1 MKCINKKRR
10 ISFIFALLF
19 FVMSITACGNTDYSL
34 AYDYDV
40 DISSFQV
47 LQRENKA
54 VANTFANELCIATEE
69 LTYNPDLDMSNVS
82 AAVLFDVSE
91 NEVIYSKNPYD
102 EIYPASITKVM
113 TAYLA
118 LKYGS
123 LDQVLTA
130 TPVIQMEDPD
140 ATRIKKMREGDTMTL
155 YQALHIILIYSAND
169 VANMVA
175 EGISGS
181 VEEFV
186 ELMNEEAAVLGA
198 TNTHFTNANGL
209 PDPNH
214 YSTAYDLYLIF
225 NEAMKN
231 EIFREII
238 NMSSYTT
245 TYYDKNG
252 NPKNLD
258 IKTTNRYFRGDYETP
273 ENVTIIGGKTGTT
286 DAAGHCLILLSRDV
300 NSNLYISII
309 MCADSR
315 DNLYG
320 KMTDLLSEIGK

>member
-1 MKCINKKRR
+1 MKCTNKKQK
-10 ISFIFALLF
+10 ISFILCLILLISAF
-19 FVMSITACGNTDYSL
+19 CGCGGESYSF
-34 AYDYDV
+34 AYDYDMN
-40 DISSFQV
+40 ISSFKVFQK
-47 LQRENKA
+47 ENKT
-54 VANTFANELCIATEE
+54 VANTFASNLCIAPKDVTE
-69 LTYNPDLDMSNVS
+69 NPALDMSNVS
-82 AAVLFDVSE
+82 AAVLFDV
-91 NEVIYSKNPYD
+91 NGKEVLYSKNAYT
-102 EIYPASITKVM
+102 ELYPASITKVM

-130 TPVIQMEDPD
+130 TSVIQMEDPD
-140 ATRIKKMREGDTMTL
+140 ATKIKKLREGDTMTL

-169 VANMVA
+169 VANMIA

-186 ELMNEEAAVLGA
+186 ALMNAEAEALGA

-209 PDPNH
+209 PDSNH

-225 NEAMKN
+225 NEAIKN

-238 NMSSYTT
+238 NMSSYST

-252 NPKNLD
+252 KAKDLE
-258 IKTTNRYFRGDYETP
+258 IKTTNRYFRGDYESP
-273 ENVTIIGGKTGTT
+273 ESVTIIGGKTGTT

-300 NSNLYISII
+300 NSDLYISII
-309 MCADSR
+309 LCADAR

-320 KMTDLLSEIGK
+320 KMTDLLNEIGK